1 VGHALSAGKEDE
13 MSSVKW
19 GEQTAEELAAAVGR
33 NPLVILPLGCTEQHA
48 GHLPV
53 DTDTYQVER
62 LSAEGAGKAARLYNT
77 RVLVLPAL
85 PYGPASE
92 HYGLAGTVSIP
103 NEVYVPLVKHL
114 LLSVI
119 QLGFRRLAV
128 VRGCGGHWVVP
139 GVVWDVKAE
148 ASRSGQD
155 VVLRILSVD
164 EDWHGLQEK
173 HFPGSDGGHAA
184 VMETALCLAERSEL
198 VKRDRMEAPRLTML
212 NERYR
217 VGGEA
222 FLFHEMTSTGALGD
236 PRPATVEG
244 GRAIWEVI
252 TTAFAAKLRDLEEQD
267 ARLDRL

>member
-1 VGHALSAGKEDE
+1 MEEWMA
-13 MSSVKW
+13 SVKW
-19 GEQTAEELAAAVGR
+19 GERTAEELAAAVSA

-62 LSAEGAGKAARLYNT
+62 LTVEGATKASERFGAN
-77 RVLVLPAL
+77 VLVLPAL
-85 PYGPASE
+85 PFGPASE
-92 HYGLAGTVSIP
+92 HFGLAGTISMP
-103 NEVYVPLVKHL
+103 NEVYVPLLKHL
-114 LLSVI
+114 LWSVI
-119 QLGFRRLAV
+119 DLGFRRIAL

-148 ASRSGQD
+148 AARAGKE

-164 EDWHGLQEK
+164 EHWRELQEQY
-173 HFPGSDGGHAA
+173 FPGTDGGHAA
-184 VMETALCLAERSEL
+184 VMETALCLADRADL
-198 VKRDRMEAPRLTML
+198 VKTERMQAPTLTML

-222 FLFHEMTSTGALGD
+222 FLFHEMSSTGALGD

-244 GRAIWEVI
+244 GRAIWREI
-252 TTAFAAKLRDLEEQD
+252 TDGFAERLRDLEEQD
-267 ARLDRL
+267 RRLNRL

>member
-1 VGHALSAGKEDE
+1 
-13 MSSVKW
+13 MTSVRC
-19 GEQTAEELAAAVGR
+19 GELTAEELAVAVER

-62 LSAEGAGKAARLYNT
+62 LTVDGAAKASWLYET

-92 HYGLAGTVSIP
+92 HYGLPGTVSIP
-103 NEVYVPLVKHL
+103 NEVYVPLLKHL

-148 ASRSGQD
+148 ASRYGQD

-164 EDWHGLQEK
+164 EHWHALQEK
-173 HFPGSDGGHAA
+173 HFPGTDGGHAA
-184 VMETALCLAERSEL
+184 VMETALCLAERSDL
-198 VKRDRMEAPRLTML
+198 VKPDRMEAPSLNMLT
-212 NERYR
+212 ERYR
-217 VGGEA
+217 IGGEA
-222 FLFHEMTSTGALGD
+222 FLFHEMSSTGALGD

-244 GRAIWEVI
+244 GRAIWDEI
-252 TTAFAAKLRDLEEQD
+252 TTAFAEKLRDLEEQD
-267 ARLDRL
+267 AQLNRL

>member
-1 VGHALSAGKEDE
+1 VT
-13 MSSVKW
+13 SVKW
-19 GEQTAEELAAAVGR
+19 GEQTAEELAAAVER

-53 DTDTYQVER
+53 DTDTYEVER
-62 LSAEGAGKAARLYNT
+62 LTIEGAEKAAQRHET

-92 HYGLAGTVSIP
+92 HYGLPGTISMP
-103 NEVYVPLVKHL
+103 NEVYLPLVKHL

-119 QLGFRRLAV
+119 ELGFRRLAV

-148 ASRSGQD
+148 ASRAGQD

-164 EDWHGLQEK
+164 EHWHELQEK
-173 HFPGSDGGHAA
+173 YLPGSDGGHAA
-184 VMETALCLAERSEL
+184 VMETALCLAERSDL
-198 VKRDRMEAPRLTML
+198 VKTEQMEAPELTML
-212 NERYR
+212 SERYR
-217 VGGEA
+217 TGGEA

-244 GRAIWEVI
+244 GRAIWEEI
-252 TTAFAAKLRDLEEQD
+252 TTAFADKLRVLEEQD
-267 ARLDRL
+267 AQLQRL

>member
-1 VGHALSAGKEDE
+1 
-13 MSSVKW
+13 MTSVKW
-19 GEQTAEELAAAVGR
+19 GEQTAEELAAAVER

-62 LSAEGAGKAARLYNT
+62 LTMEGAEKAALLYET

-92 HYGLAGTVSIP
+92 HYGLPGTISMP
-103 NEVYVPLVKHL
+103 NEVYLPLVKHL

-119 QLGFRRLAV
+119 ELGFRRIAV

-148 ASRSGQD
+148 ASRAGQD

-164 EDWHGLQEK
+164 EHWHELQEK
-173 HFPGSDGGHAA
+173 YFPGSDGGHAA
-184 VMETALCLAERSEL
+184 VMETALCLAERSDL
-198 VKRDRMEAPRLTML
+198 VKTEHMEAPRLTML
-212 NERYR
+212 SERYR
-217 VGGEA
+217 TGGEA

-244 GRAIWEVI
+244 GRAIWEGI
-252 TTAFAAKLRDLEEQD
+252 TTAFADKLRVLEEQD
-267 ARLDRL
+267 AQLQRL